1 MPVFQQ
7 VSPPVGTV
15 MPNPNGRGPMT
26 DITIPS
32 LRSELWTGGMVAL
45 GIVLALLI

>member
-1 MPVFQQ
+1 MSIWEG
-7 VSPPVGTV
+7 VSPPLGTV
-15 MPNPNGRGPMT
+15 MPNLNGRGPMT

-32 LRSELWTGGMVAL
+32 VRSELWTAGMVAL